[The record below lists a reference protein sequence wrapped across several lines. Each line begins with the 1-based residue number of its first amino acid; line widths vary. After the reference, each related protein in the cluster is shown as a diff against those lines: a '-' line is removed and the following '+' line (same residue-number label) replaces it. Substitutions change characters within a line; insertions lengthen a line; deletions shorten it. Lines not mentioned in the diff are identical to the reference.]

1 MAPRAIVYGLEGPA
15 LTEREY
21 AFFRDADPWGF
32 ILFSRNVR
40 DYDQLVTLI
49 AELRGCVG
57 RRARIFVDQEG
68 GRVQR
73 LGPPTWRAWDDVAAM
88 IRGLDDAAADE
99 ALRLRYRLIAR
110 ELWRCG
116 IDVNCAPVLDAPAP
130 GAHAVIGDRALGSD
144 AATVARRGRIV
155 VDALLAGGVQ
165 PVIKH
170 IPGHGRAAEDSHET
184 LPVVGAPR
192 ADLEATDF
200 AAFRPFADVAFAMTA
215 HVRYDAIDP
224 TACATF
230 SPRVISLIRRDI
242 GFKGLILTDDLSMGA
257 LDGPVASR
265 CQRAL
270 AAGCDVILH
279 CSPDMAEMEAA
290 AEATP
295 LFDGATLAKAEA
307 SRAPAPEPWEGD
319 DVMAAQLEAV
329 LAGKAHG

>member
-1 MAPRAIVYGLEGPA
+1 MAPRAIVFGLEGPA

-21 AFFRDADPWGF
+21 AFFREADPWGF

-49 AELRGCVG
+49 AELRGVVG

-73 LGPPTWRAWDDVAAM
+73 LGPPHWRAWDDVGAM
-88 IRGLDDAAADE
+88 LRGLDDPAADE

-116 IDVNCAPVLDAPAP
+116 IDVNCAPVLDVPAP
-130 GAHAVIGDRALGSD
+130 GSHPVIGDRALGAD
-144 AATVARRGRIV
+144 AATVARRGRV
-155 VDALLAGGVQ
+155 VAEALLAGGVQ

-170 IPGHGRAAEDSHET
+170 IPGHGRAAEDSHVT
-184 LPVVGAPR
+184 LPVVGTPR

-200 AAFRPFADVAFAMTA
+200 AAFRPFADMAFGMTA

-224 TACATF
+224 NACATF
-230 SPRVISLIRRDI
+230 SPRVISMIRRDI
-242 GFKGLILTDDLSMGA
+242 GFKGLLLTDDLSMGA
-257 LDGPVASR
+257 LDEPVASR

-279 CSPDMAEMEAA
+279 CSGDMAEMEAA

-307 SRAPAPEPWEGD
+307 SRAPAPQPWEGD
-319 DVMAAQLEAV
+319 APMEARLAEI
-329 LAGKAHG
+329 LAGRAYG